1 MRALSDAGLA
11 FGRLEASLYVRA
23 LQVFDAQLRPGIGQ
37 QRDVGV
43 QATATV
49 TGIQEGGFGMGGG
62 QAAKAQEQGEK
73 DDAHQTLPGSKQWL
87 SRASIAGGGDTA
99 RARRE
104 GR

>member
-11 FGRLEASLYVRA
+11 FGWQEARLYVWV
-23 LQVFDAQLRPGIGQ
+23 LQVFDAQLGPGVGQ
-37 QRDVGV
+37 QRDVGI
-43 QATATV
+43 QTTATV
-49 TGIQEGGFGMGGG
+49 TGIQEGGFGMGGA

-87 SRASIAGGGDTA
+87 SRASIAGGSDTS
-99 RARRE
+99 RARRG